1 MERTH
6 LSLKEKQRRER
17 EKLIL
22 QVAEAV
28 FIEKGYHET
37 SMEEIAVRVG
47 VAKGTL
53 YLHFPSKEDLAV
65 AICFHSM
72 RMLSQAIDEVIGMR
86 TTARARLEIVLSIMY
101 GGFYGKRAQLFQTF
115 SGSEELCKV
124 FTKKEGEM
132 HACWERLKQYLT
144 ALLEE
149 GKANG
154 EFDKEIP
161 TSVMLSAFISLQSPR
176 SYERLVVGE
185 QMSPDELVKHLG
197 RIYFKGIAAS

>member
-1 MERTH
+1 MRRTH
-6 LSLKEKQRRER
+6 LSLKEKQRCER

-22 QVAEAV
+22 QSAEDIFV
-28 FIEKGYHET
+28 EKGYHET

-65 AICFHSM
+65 AICLQSV
-72 RMLSQAIDEVIGMR
+72 RTLSQAIEEVMGMHA
-86 TTARARLEIVLSIMY
+86 TARARLEIVLSIMY
-101 GGFYGKRAQLFQTF
+101 GGFYGKRAQLFQMF
-115 SGSEELCKV
+115 SESEGLCKV
-124 FTKKEGEM
+124 FTEREGEM
-132 HACWERLKQYLT
+132 HACWEKLKQYLAT
-144 ALLEE
+144 LLEE

-154 EFDKEIP
+154 EFDQEIP

-185 QMSPDELVKHLG
+185 QMPSEALVKHLG